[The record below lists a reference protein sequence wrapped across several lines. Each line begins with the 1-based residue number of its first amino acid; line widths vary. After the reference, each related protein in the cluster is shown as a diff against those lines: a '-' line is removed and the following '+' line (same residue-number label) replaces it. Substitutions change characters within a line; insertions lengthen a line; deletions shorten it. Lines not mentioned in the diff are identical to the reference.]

1 MSSLWM
7 CTRCSLLF
15 ESILR
20 MLGSGQWRRPVL
32 ACGAWAAFFFGR
44 HIRCRPRKIASPATF
59 IISAIPCRAAKMS
72 ILRVSAQE
80 DTVGENTPT
89 LESPIL
95 TLPFLSTAG
104 VRQAR
109 EAIRTSVVVNPS
121 PTRGFFRSY
130 HALGA
135 ILLPALAAFLGS
147 QCRTWRRD
155 ERTQHERIA
164 MER

>member
-15 ESILR
+15 EFILR

-72 ILRVSAQE
+72 ILRVCAQE
-80 DTVGENTPT
+80 DTVGENTPVHGRAQFEGRHACNVRA
-89 LESPIL
+89 LMRRHVLDSRVSNPYVAIL
-95 TLPFLSTAG
+95 KHS

-135 ILLPALAAFLGS
+135 ILLPALAA
-147 QCRTWRRD
+147 
-155 ERTQHERIA
+155 
-164 MER
+164 